1 MMTWKYF
8 SQICLKIMK
17 LPYQMCQKEWQR
29 RRTNQENLVND
40 RTDCGYKNAKALLQK
55 QYRNPHTI
63 LSSNRKKIK
72 LMEPL
77 KFEHV
82 PACRRLFNFL
92 NKYQTMGVGSQHN
105 PLDTPEMICMI
116 LAKLPLHLQDRWNRN
131 TVVKE
136 KGFKRNNTDRHC

>member
-1 MMTWKYF
+1 MMTWKCF

-17 LPYQMCQKEWQR
+17 LPYQMCRKEWQR
-29 RRTNQENLVND
+29 RRSNQKNLVND

-63 LSSNRKKIK
+63 LSSNRKMIK

-77 KFEHV
+77 KLEHV

-116 LAKLPLHLQDRWNRN
+116 LAKLPLHLQDR
-131 TVVKE
+131 
-136 KGFKRNNTDRHC
+136 